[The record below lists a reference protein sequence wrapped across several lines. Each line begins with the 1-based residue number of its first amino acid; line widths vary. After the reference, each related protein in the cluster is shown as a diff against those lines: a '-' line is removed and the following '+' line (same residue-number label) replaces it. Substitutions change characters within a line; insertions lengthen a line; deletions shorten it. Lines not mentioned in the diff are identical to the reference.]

1 MVSGYACTEAPGR
14 AWGYNDFAIQLY
26 AKSLERVYGEPLD
39 KAFRTRFA
47 ALQFEDGE
55 IFGSR
60 NGLGVT
66 ASPRDFARLGW
77 LWLNHGRWGED
88 DVLPASLF
96 DACIRPG
103 VPADLPRT
111 KGKDADYLDLGSY
124 GGGTDQT
131 PHGPGVYGFN
141 FWFNRSLAAGSPLV
155 WPSLPA
161 DAYQANGMWN
171 RDTVTVIPSLRMVVA
186 VRGAKLGP
194 FEPGKADGAANQ
206 NLKLLV
212 EAASQADGSREE
224 TSAGWHKYEN
234 NPVLGGSLGTC
245 FDVALLRDGDRYRM
259 WFSWRPKE
267 SVALTESVDG
277 MHWSDPVIVLKP
289 NRETGW
295 EDRINRPV
303 VVKNA
308 DGYHMW
314 YTGQSRERS
323 WIGYARSADGVAWRR
338 MSPRP
343 VISAD
348 EPWEKVAVMCP
359 HVIWDE
365 QDRQFRM
372 WYSGGEQYEP
382 DAIGYATSPDGQH
395 WTKHSDNPVF
405 QADKRNA
412 WEQHKVTACQV
423 VQDRDWYL
431 MFYIGFRDEHR
442 AQIGLARSRDGI
454 SNWERHPANPVISPG
469 RGQWDH
475 DACYKPF
482 AIFDQD
488 QNQWLLW
495 YNGRRE
501 RTEQIGLAI
510 HPGHDLGFPA
520 RDRPK

>member
-1 MVSGYACTEAPGR
+1 
-14 AWGYNDFAIQLY
+14 
-26 AKSLERVYGEPLD
+26 
-39 KAFRTRFA
+39 
-47 ALQFEDGE
+47 
-55 IFGSR
+55 
-60 NGLGVT
+60 
-66 ASPRDFARLGW
+66 LGW
-77 LWLNHGRWGED
+77 LWLNHGSWGED

-171 RDTVTVIPSLRMVVA
+171 RDTVTVIPSLQMVVT

-224 TSAGWHKYEN
+224 TSAGWLKYEN

-259 WFSWRPKE
+259 WFSWRLKE
-267 SVALTESVDG
+267 SAALTESVDG
-277 MHWSDPVIVLKP
+277 MHWSDPVIALKP

-295 EDRINRPV
+295 EYRINRPV

-348 EPWEKVAVMCP
+348 EPWEKVAVMSP

-372 WYSGGEQYEP
+372 WCSGGEQYEP
-382 DAIGYATSPDGQH
+382 DAIGYATSPDGQQ

-405 QADKRNA
+405 QVDKRNA

-501 RTEQIGLAI
+501 RTEQTGLAI